1 MENKHEGPH
10 DCPRQGDIL
19 FRPVKQVP
27 VNPTEQNIVK
37 DGVIAKGEV
46 TGHHHRLENLKKA
59 AVFMAGLAMYVRV
72 FNKEGVNVVHEEH
85 GTTHLPQ
92 GDFEVHHAQEHD
104 YLENTVREVAD

>member
-1 MENKHEGPH
+1 METQDKH

-19 FRPVKQVP
+19 FC
-27 VNPTEQNIVK
+27 PTDQLPDSLTKKEN
-37 DGVIAKGEV
+37 GVIAEGEV

-59 AVFMAGLAMYVRV
+59 AVFMAGLKMFVRV
-72 FNKEGVNVVHEEH
+72 FHKDGVNVVHEEH

-104 YLENTVREVAD
+104 YLDDSVRQVAD